1 MSRGIF
7 PPASLATLAVESSGT
22 TSMKTSIV
30 IAFHSGYGH
39 TAALARA
46 VQEGVERI
54 EGANASLIDVTD
66 LSEEAWTEMSEA
78 DAIIFGSPTYM
89 GAVSG
94 PFKTFMDRTSPLWLQ
109 RRWQD
114 KLAAG
119 FTVSSSQAGDKYAT
133 LSQLATLAAQHGM
146 LWVSLGLLPGNN
158 SSSGS
163 VDDVNRIG
171 GSHGAMAQAN
181 GDEPPDI
188 APPASDRETAAL
200 LGARVATL
208 AARFK
213 FGAPF
218 RPLPE
223 RAFAPAAEERN

>member
-1 MSRGIF
+1 MN
-7 PPASLATLAVESSGT
+7 V
-22 TSMKTSIV
+22 SIV

-39 TAALARA
+39 TEALARA
-46 VQEGVERI
+46 VQQGVERI
-54 EGANASLIDVTD
+54 EAAIVSLIDVTD
-66 LSEEAWTEMSEA
+66 LDDQAWATMAAA

-94 PFKTFMDRTSPLWLQ
+94 PFKTFMDKTSRVWMQ
-109 RRWQD
+109 RGWQD

-158 SSSGS
+158 ASSGS
-163 VDDVNRIG
+163 VHDINRIG
-171 GSHGAMAQAN
+171 GSLGAMAQAN
-181 GDEPPDI
+181 SDEPADI
-188 APPASDRETAAL
+188 APPSSDRETAAL

-208 AARFK
+208 AK
-213 FGAPF
+213 QFGAGA
-218 RPLPE
+218 LVGQ
-223 RAFAPAAEERN
+223 PAAHRATLALEA

>member
-7 PPASLATLAVESSGT
+7 PPASLATLAFESSGT

-171 GSHGAMAQAN
+171 GSLGAMAQAN
-181 GDEPPDI
+181 GDEPADI

-213 FGAPF
+213 LGAPF

-223 RAFAPAAEERN
+223 RAFALAAEVRN